1 MTDPT
6 RPRPTLASSTAPVT
20 GQSRL
25 AQVEAYWTALYR
37 DGQPP
42 ARAQIDPRGI
52 EAALEHAF
60 VVERISLS
68 EARIRVGG
76 HHLSDLLGMEVRGMP
91 VSSLIAPGARRD
103 FGDTLRTL
111 FDRPAICR
119 LTLRSPGAIG
129 QPDLTARLLL
139 LPLRGDGTE
148 ISRALG
154 CLISDGM
161 IGRTPRR
168 FTPETTKT
176 VPLATRSPVRTQ
188 MPEQATG
195 MAEAPGDFAPAPK
208 NIPHLRLVKTD

>member
-1 MTDPT
+1 MTDFI
-6 RPRPTLASSTAPVT
+6 RPRPTLASSTAPVA

-60 VVERISLS
+60 VMERISLS

-76 HHLSDLLGMEVRGMP
+76 HHLSDLMGMEVRGMP
-91 VSSLIAPGARRD
+91 VSALIAPEARGA
-103 FGDTLRTL
+103 FAESLRAL

-139 LPLRGDGTE
+139 LPLRGDGDE

-161 IGRTPRR
+161 IGRAPRR
-168 FTPETTKT
+168 FTLETVKT
-176 VPLATRSPVRTQ
+176 VPLAPRVAARTKLQ
-188 MPEQATG
+188 DTAPG
-195 MAEAPGDFAPAPK
+195 MAEHQGAFTPAPK
-208 NIPHLRLVKTD
+208 TVPHLRLVKTD

>member
-1 MTDPT
+1 MTD
-6 RPRPTLASSTAPVT
+6 RIRFRPTLATSTSQVS

-60 VVERISLS
+60 VVERISQT

-91 VSSLIAPGARRD
+91 VSSLIAPEARRA
-103 FGDTLRTL
+103 FGHTLSAL

-119 LTLRSPGAIG
+119 MTLRSPGAIG
-129 QPDLTARLLL
+129 QPDLVARLLM
-139 LPLRGDGTE
+139 LPLRGDGGD

-154 CLISDGM
+154 CLISEGV

-168 FTPETTKT
+168 FEITADTTA
-176 VPLATRSPVRTQ
+176 PLATRARTCFAPQ
-188 MPEQATG
+188 PAQG
-195 MAEAPGDFAPAPK
+195 MAESPVVFLP
-208 NIPHLRLVKTD
+208 NLRLVKSD

>member
-1 MTDPT
+1 MTDQLT
-6 RPRPTLASSTAPVT
+6 PRLTLAASATPVA
-20 GQSRL
+20 GRSRL
-25 AQVEAYWTALYR
+25 AQVEAYWTALFR

-60 VVERISLS
+60 VAERITPT

-91 VSSLIAPGARRD
+91 VSSLIAPEARAA
-103 FGDTLRTL
+103 FGDTLRAL
-111 FDRPAICR
+111 FDRTAICR

-139 LPLRGDGTE
+139 LPLRGDGNE

-154 CLISDGM
+154 CLISDGV
-161 IGRTPRR
+161 IGRAPRR
-168 FTPETTKT
+168 FGITDTTT
-176 VPLATRSPVRTQ
+176 APLAARRVTQ
-188 MPEQATG
+188 PAPG
-195 MAEAPGDFAPAPK
+195 MADPPK
-208 NIPHLRLVKTD
+208 VFTPHLRLVKSD